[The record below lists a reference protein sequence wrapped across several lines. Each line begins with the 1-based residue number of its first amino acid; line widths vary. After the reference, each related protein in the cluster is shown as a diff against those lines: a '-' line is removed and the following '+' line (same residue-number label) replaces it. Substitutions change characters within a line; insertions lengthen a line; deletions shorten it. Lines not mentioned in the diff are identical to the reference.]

1 MIAFERIKKLA
12 KKQHLSLVQV
22 NDKANLGTRTIY
34 HWKDKEP
41 SNNNLAAVAKVLH
54 TTTDY
59 LNGTTDNPAIPTDD
73 DRTVSLDEDKP
84 YSYRGYPVPDRY
96 LKMVR
101 SLMDDDI
108 KEGRAKDDKKSDR

>member
-1 MIAFERIKKLA
+1 MIEFERTKELA
-12 KKQHLSLVQV
+12 HIRKLSLRQI
-22 NDKANLGTRTIY
+22 NDQAHLGTNSIYNWRT
-34 HWKDKEP
+34 KKP
-41 SNNNLAAVAKVLH
+41 GSAALAAVAKVLH